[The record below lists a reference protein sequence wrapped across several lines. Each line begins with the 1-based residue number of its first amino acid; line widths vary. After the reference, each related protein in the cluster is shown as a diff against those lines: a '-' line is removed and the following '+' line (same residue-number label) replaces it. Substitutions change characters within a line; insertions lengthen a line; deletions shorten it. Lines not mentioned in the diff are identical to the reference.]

1 MEFNFKCKYKIIIRF
16 SRRIWLFD
24 IVVFFVFLTKN
35 NINIF
40 NSNHS
45 ATMSTDYQEFT
56 NVILLQKGSK

>member
-1 MEFNFKCKYKIIIRF
+1 MEFNFKCKYTIIIRF

-24 IVVFFVFLTKN
+24 IVVFCIFNKN
-35 NINIF
+35 NINVF
-40 NSNHS
+40 NINHS

>member
-24 IVVFFVFLTKN
+24 IVVFCIFNKN
-35 NINIF
+35 NINVF
-40 NSNHS
+40 NINHS

>member
-1 MEFNFKCKYKIIIRF
+1 
-16 SRRIWLFD
+16 LL
-24 IVVFFVFLTKN
+24 FFVFLTKN
-35 NINIF
+35 NINVF